1 MSVLAKII
9 RYFSKYNFADD
20 IRQRVWY
27 RLGTGIDGDGEK
39 ALHEVWEAQSDERM
53 GRDAL
58 DDAYY
63 GVAEKVG
70 IEAWDD
76 EGFRW
81 GKNLLRVAA
90 CAIPLV
96 LLAGAWFFYRS
107 GVEQRMLL
115 ADTRFM
121 QEFCGRGEI
130 RKLVLPDSTEVWLNA
145 GSVVV
150 YPSHFGGGER
160 NVTLVGEAFF
170 KVRHVHD
177 LPFKVSVNHL
187 VVQDIGT
194 SFNIQSYPNLDDT
207 RVTLKEGVVSV
218 SDGHGDYRLSPNQ
231 QLVYSN
237 LTGRVNVRDV
247 DANQYVAWRSGELL
261 FNDAPLPT
269 VLKLLENRYDVHFQ
283 VLTGKYDHQCVRL
296 RFDSHESLRGVLSVI
311 SAVVP
316 GFKWEMEGKNI
327 IVK

>member
-20 IRQRVWY
+20 IRQRVWH
-27 RLGTGIDGDGEK
+27 RLGIGIDGDGEK
-39 ALHEVWEAQSDERM
+39 ALHEVWETQSDERM
-53 GRDAL
+53 GRGAL

-63 GVAEKVG
+63 DVAEKVG

-76 EGFRW
+76 EDFHW
-81 GKNLLRVAA
+81 GRLLLRVAA
-90 CAIPLV
+90 CAIPLAM
-96 LLAGAWFFYRS
+96 LAGAYFFYRS
-107 GVEQRMLL
+107 GVEQRKLL
-115 ADTRFM
+115 ADIRLM
-121 QEFCGRGEI
+121 QEFCGKGEI
-130 RKLVLPDSTEVWLNA
+130 RKLLLPDSTEVWLNA
-145 GSVVV
+145 GSVLV

-170 KVRHVHD
+170 KVRHID
-177 LPFKVSVNHL
+177 NQPFMVSVNHL
-187 VVQDIGT
+187 VVKDIGT
-194 SFNIQSYPNLDDT
+194 SFNIQSYPNWDDT
-207 RVTLKEGVVSV
+207 RVTLKEGIVSV

-237 LTGRVNVRDV
+237 LTGHVNVRDV
-247 DANQYVAWRSGELL
+247 DANEYVAWSSGELQ
-261 FNDAPLPT
+261 FNDVPLPT

-283 VLTGKYDHQCVRL
+283 ILTDKHDSQRVRL
-296 RFDSHESLRGVLSVI
+296 RFDSHESIRGILSVI

-316 GFKWEMEGKNI
+316 DFKWKMEGRNV